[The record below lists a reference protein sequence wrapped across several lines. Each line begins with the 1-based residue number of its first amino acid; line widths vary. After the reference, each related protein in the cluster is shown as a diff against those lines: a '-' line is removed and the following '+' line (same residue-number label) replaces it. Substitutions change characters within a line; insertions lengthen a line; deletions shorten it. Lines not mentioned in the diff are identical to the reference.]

1 MEVFKQADWYPLSKS
16 YKLVLLKFMHKVIHN
31 ELPQLLSDNIVIK
44 RATGYSLRT
53 PESNGASFQATYGK
67 NSIAHRGP
75 ELWNTL
81 IFKDKNFPN
90 ISCKDLK
97 RKTLSMDIIKDL
109 NFKETFT
116 TTTNFRRKDFDY
128 I

>member
-1 MEVFKQADWYPLSKS
+1 
-16 YKLVLLKFMHKVIHN
+16 MHKAIHN

-44 RATGYSLRT
+44 RATGYSVYERQNLTVPRFRLPMVKT
-53 PESNGASFQATYGK
+53 LSLIEA
-67 NSIAHRGP
+67 P

-81 IFKDKNFPN
+81 IFKEKNFPN
-90 ISCKDLK
+90 ISCKDIK

>member
-1 MEVFKQADWYPLSKS
+1 MEYFN
-16 YKLVLLKFMHKVIHN
+16 FF
-31 ELPQLLSDNIVIK
+31 E
-44 RATGYSLRT
+44 
-53 PESNGASFQATYGK
+53 
-67 NSIAHRGP
+67 
-75 ELWNTL
+75 
-81 IFKDKNFPN
+81 DKNFPN